1 MYKIKRYSYSLP
13 VISTAPIWRKLSYG
27 EINHLY
33 IKDVDVFFMNKIEY
47 FQIPFDECERGIKVI
62 FNENDTLEIY
72 DDSTDSYLSWH
83 LTYDEVQGEL
93 YVCWTD
99 RIKQKSFTKEAFEF
113 ERNLGYHLDME
124 AKRIL

>member
-62 FNENDTLEIY
+62 FNEMILWKYMMI
-72 DDSTDSYLSWH
+72 L
-83 LTYDEVQGEL
+83 
-93 YVCWTD
+93 
-99 RIKQKSFTKEAFEF
+99 RIHICP
-113 ERNLGYHLDME
+113 G
-124 AKRIL
+124 I